1 MNVISKWLK
10 IDVNWKTK
18 FSDDVNEWG
27 NKYITTKRAS
37 SEVNTEENQ
46 MKNSNGDYHCTETQ
60 TKSEAERAHS
70 DETETDD
77 IVFRPSEEV
86 LPATP
91 IKRKSASFNW
101 KSKRDSK
108 PKVRTKRLYGI
119 SGADSDRDERTYSR
133 ANAPNFCFA
142 SSFLDPKQDKSFQ
155 IPSTTNFTK
164 LKPIGNR
171 FRKKVEQDFMIP
183 ELSSSSSLQHLVKT
197 RPKRRKKYAPIK
209 KAVLT

>member
-1 MNVISKWLK
+1 MK

-18 FSDDVNEWG
+18 FSDDVKECA
-27 NKYITTKRAS
+27 NKCITTKRAS
-37 SEVNTEENQ
+37 SEENIEENQ
-46 MKNSNGDYHCTETQ
+46 MTHSNGDYYCTEIP
-60 TKSEAERAHS
+60 TKSGAERTHF
-70 DETETDD
+70 DEIETDD

-108 PKVRTKRLYGI
+108 PKVRTKRLYGT
-119 SGADSDRDERTYSR
+119 SGADSSREERTYNR
-133 ANAPNFCFA
+133 VNAPSFCFA
-142 SSFLDPKQDKSFQ
+142 SSFLDPTQDKSFH
-155 IPSTTNFTK
+155 IPSAINFTK
-164 LKPIGNR
+164 LKPVGNR

-183 ELSSSSSLQHLVKT
+183 ELPSSSSLQHLVKT
-197 RPKRRKKYAPIK
+197 RPKRRKKYAPIT

>member
-1 MNVISKWLK
+1 MK

-27 NKYITTKRAS
+27 NKYITSKRAS
-37 SEVNTEENQ
+37 SEENTEENQ
-46 MKNSNGDYHCTETQ
+46 NRLSNGDYYCSEIPSS
-60 TKSEAERAHS
+60 SEAERAQL

-108 PKVRTKRLYGI
+108 PKVRTKRLYGT

-133 ANAPNFCFA
+133 VNAPSFCFA
-142 SSFLDPKQDKSFQ
+142 SSFIDPKQDNSFHL
-155 IPSTTNFTK
+155 PTSTNFTK
-164 LKPIGNR
+164 LKPVEKR
-171 FRKKVEQDFMIP
+171 FRRKVEQDFIIP